1 MKKTTSNTAAPSVEV
16 PRLVWHVCG
25 YCLAH
30 YTGKDGGWGRFIT
43 KDNPSRTDWCAICDH
58 RGEGVEMQ
66 GYLNEWKRF
75 RVLPNKTVELPSFV
89 G

>member
-1 MKKTTSNTAAPSVEV
+1 
-16 PRLVWHVCG
+16 
-25 YCLAH
+25 
-30 YTGKDGGWGRFIT
+30 
-43 KDNPSRTDWCAICDH
+43 
-58 RGEGVEMQ
+58 VEMQ